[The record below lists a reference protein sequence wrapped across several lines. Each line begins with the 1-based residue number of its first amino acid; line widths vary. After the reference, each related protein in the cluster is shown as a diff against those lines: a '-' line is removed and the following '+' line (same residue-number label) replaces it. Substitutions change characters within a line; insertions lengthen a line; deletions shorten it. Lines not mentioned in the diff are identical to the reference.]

1 MDRRTVYIE
10 TSIVSYLTARPSSN
24 LLAAAW
30 QKATI
35 DWWDT
40 QRERF
45 NLYVSATVIEEAK
58 KGDSQAA
65 AHRVEVVENVALLP
79 ITEAVAVFAKLLIN
93 EKALTEKALD
103 DALHIAVSAVHKI
116 DYLLTWNC
124 RHIDNAE
131 TKPIIRRICE
141 INGYSCPE
149 ICTPQE
155 LMGVSTDD

>member
-1 MDRRTVYIE
+1 MDRKTVYIE

-30 QKATI
+30 QKVTI

-40 QRERF
+40 QRQRF

-58 KGDSQAA
+58 KG
-65 AHRVEVVENVALLP
+65 
-79 ITEAVAVFAKLLIN
+79 I
-93 EKALTEKALD
+93 
-103 DALHIAVSAVHKI
+103 
-116 DYLLTWNC
+116 Y
-124 RHIDNAE
+124 
-131 TKPIIRRICE
+131 E
-141 INGYSCPE
+141 INGYFCPE

>member
-65 AHRVEVVENVALLP
+65 ARRVEVVENIALLQ

-93 EKALTEKALD
+93 EKALPKKALD
-103 DALHIAVSAVHKI
+103 DALHIAVSAV
-116 DYLLTWNC
+116 T
-124 RHIDNAE
+124 
-131 TKPIIRRICE
+131 
-141 INGYSCPE
+141 
-149 ICTPQE
+149 
-155 LMGVSTDD
+155 